1 MGNSHTQLI
10 EKETTTYLEFNLAV
24 PKIWMMIFFEPTI
37 LFLGIYLIKI
47 LGQVHTKKILYKD
60 V

>member
-10 EKETTTYLEFNLAV
+10 EKKTTTYLEFNLAV
-24 PKIWMMIFFEPTI
+24 PKILMMISFEPTI

-47 LGQVHTKKILYKD
+47 SGQVHTQKNLYKD